1 MPNRNQ
7 LEFRASDLESVLP
20 EGHRARRVWAYVER
34 QDLKAFYADK
44 LNRIINGPTL
54 RMALVG

>member
-1 MPNRNQ
+1 MTLRARVLLPNRNQ

-44 LNRIINGPTL
+44 LNRF
-54 RMALVG
+54 R